1 MQFCNSDNNS
11 KSLCILWITVAEQV
25 LVFGFWYLKYPGN
38 NLSEQS
44 REPTNLPHMRG
55 LGHNLTQAT
64 LVEGEYLN
72 PAHVYLQANQLQE
85 Y

>member
-1 MQFCNSDNNS
+1 MQ
-11 KSLCILWITVAEQV
+11 
-25 LVFGFWYLKYPGN
+25 
-38 NLSEQS
+38 
-44 REPTNLPHMRG
+44 G

-64 LVEGEYLN
+64 LVEGEGSDQYLN